1 MKKNLVGLIFALS
14 IAFLSGCS
22 KNTVGEEI
30 ANLVNSTN
38 EYVQTVKSGTSFSY
52 PDVTFEEAFHYFFD
66 SPTWKYFNGTQDG
79 PDEDG
84 DGEPD
89 YYIDNVNVVE
99 FTGFCLYSD
108 VEVKALIQFVVEED
122 TFEAKYLSF
131 NDVPQNML
139 MLSGLIT
146 KAFESYLDSKIVPTT
161 VPTPVQSED
170 IVKEN
175 PSMSGETLIFTQVGL
190 YDHNA
195 YAYLAEEYI
204 PKIYLYG
211 DGTFEFVCNFYEEME
226 TLNSQLP
233 LFNSMLI
240 GSGKIYKVINKYET
254 NRENKFDF
262 YFICLLYHRWSFY
275 AILY

>member
-89 YYIDNVNVVE
+89 Y
-99 FTGFCLYSD
+99 L
-108 VEVKALIQFVVEED
+108 
-122 TFEAKYLSF
+122 
-131 NDVPQNML
+131 
-139 MLSGLIT
+139 
-146 KAFESYLDSKIVPTT
+146 
-161 VPTPVQSED
+161 VQSID
-170 IVKEN
+170 QT
-175 PSMSGETLIFTQVGL
+175 G
-190 YDHNA
+190 
-195 YAYLAEEYI
+195 
-204 PKIYLYG
+204 
-211 DGTFEFVCNFYEEME
+211 
-226 TLNSQLP
+226 
-233 LFNSMLI
+233 
-240 GSGKIYKVINKYET
+240 
-254 NRENKFDF
+254 
-262 YFICLLYHRWSFY
+262 
-275 AILY
+275 